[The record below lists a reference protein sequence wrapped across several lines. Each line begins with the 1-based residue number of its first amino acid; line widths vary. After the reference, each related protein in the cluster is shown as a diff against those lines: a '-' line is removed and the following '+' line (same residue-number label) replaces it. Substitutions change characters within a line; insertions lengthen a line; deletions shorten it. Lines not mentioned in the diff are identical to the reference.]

1 MLRPQARAAGG
12 LGQLTRRQ
20 SREHLMARAS
30 AVNRSARARRLTG
43 GGVACTRLP
52 RAVSRPGPAG
62 VGMGMHLG
70 TCRDRTP
77 GASPGGGALDVQ
89 THSRAC
95 QRPCAEDS
103 HVKICERENP
113 HANLHPLRTARAH
126 SRRPSQ
132 PTTRA
137 PCPGPLTRGSP
148 PHRPPPAY
156 LVPCGRGCGQQWR
169 WWSVLG
175 WRTKPDLPHELT
187 QEGRGWL
194 RREERRE
201 RVGRGTARAACVCGR
216 ACAAACAMRVAAC
229 VMRPPRSAA
238 ASGRAR
244 CAPPPALR
252 PLPSAADALV
262 RAAAHARPLP
272 RVGRVLVQA
281 SKGKVSGAMQRL
293 VGPRKT
299 ALPVLHRLGQH
310 AAGRRCVKV
319 DVQDGATARYCPARR
334 RCGVRMREHAI
345 LP

>member
-1 MLRPQARAAGG
+1 
-12 LGQLTRRQ
+12 
-20 SREHLMARAS
+20 MARAS

-175 WRTKPDLPHELT
+175 WRTKPDLPHELYSGEKRVA
-187 QEGRGWL
+187 Q
-194 RREERRE
+194 ERRAPGE
-201 RVGRGTARAACVCGR
+201 
-216 ACAAACAMRVAAC
+216 
-229 VMRPPRSAA
+229 
-238 ASGRAR
+238 GRAR
-244 CAPPPALR
+244 HSARRLR
-252 PLPSAADALV
+252 LWPRVRRGLRDARGGLRDAATEIRGGV
-262 RAAAHARPLP
+262 RAGPL
-272 RVGRVLVQA
+272 
-281 SKGKVSGAMQRL
+281 
-293 VGPRKT
+293 
-299 ALPVLHRLGQH
+299 
-310 AAGRRCVKV
+310 
-319 DVQDGATARYCPARR
+319 CPASGVTPAPQRR
-334 RCGVRMREHAI
+334 
-345 LP
+345 